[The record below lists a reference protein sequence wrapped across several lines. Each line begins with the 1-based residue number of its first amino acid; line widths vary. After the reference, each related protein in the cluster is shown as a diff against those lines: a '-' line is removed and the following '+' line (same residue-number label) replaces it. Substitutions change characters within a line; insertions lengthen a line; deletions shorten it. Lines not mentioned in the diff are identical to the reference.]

1 MPTGD
6 SACSA
11 ASAPRAKTV
20 RDDREA
26 AGRPSWRGVH
36 TRPPQDRVW
45 TGMHEGAQALRAAA
59 RERGHVALHALSPSG
74 SAHPFTLS
82 AEPQDATKPPVH
94 PRVTAS
100 HTAACAAPQKYSPVA
115 TPCAVRRARWP
126 CRLQPRETRPDHDA
140 DAADSLESPMRVF
153 PRTAFVAEWRF
164 SRLEWPAGHKN

>member
-1 MPTGD
+1 MCRLEIARVARPLPPARKQSVTIERLQAGLHGG
-6 SACSA
+6 ACI
-11 ASAPRAKTV
+11 
-20 RDDREA
+20 
-26 AGRPSWRGVH
+26 
-36 TRPPQDRVW
+36 QDRVW

-164 SRLEWPAGHKN
+164 SRLEWPAGH